1 MSDNFEHVY
10 FFVGIIVDVIV
21 NLNVDLELLLPS
33 IDLEEQ

>member
-10 FFVGIIVDVIV
+10 FFVGIIVDAIV

>member
-1 MSDNFEHVY
+1 MSNNFEHVY
-10 FFVGIIVDVIV
+10 FFVGIIVDVIF